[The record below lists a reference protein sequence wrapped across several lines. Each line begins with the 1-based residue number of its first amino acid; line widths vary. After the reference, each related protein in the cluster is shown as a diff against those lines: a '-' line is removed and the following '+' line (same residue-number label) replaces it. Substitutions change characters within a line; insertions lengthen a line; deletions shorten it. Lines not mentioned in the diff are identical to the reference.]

1 MLEQI
6 TLQPHAR
13 DLLLSLIKAQRTTH
27 AYLFS
32 GPSGAGKLDV
42 ACAFAQA
49 LVCKDQGCGRCI
61 DCKRAQLRNHPD
73 IQIIQPA
80 GANGYL
86 IDQIREVV
94 TSATRAPIQAQKK
107 VFILENVEM
116 LGTSAANAFLKT
128 LEEPSPRVVLI
139 LLTSH
144 QESVLPTILSRC
156 QVVPF
161 RTIPASEAAGIV
173 RQNSGASEL
182 QARIAL
188 QACDGS
194 LTRAVEFLRSNE
206 RLEFRSRI
214 VEIMGLLARADDWDV
229 IQYASELVK
238 RVELPLDEVRAEQ
251 EQELADNAD
260 FLAKSAIR
268 QIEARNKRQL
278 TAKTRESLRQLT
290 GIVRSWL
297 RDLMALCAGADDV
310 IVNSDVLPALQAAAE
325 RTDVARASAAI
336 SAVDV
341 CDESFTYN
349 VSPETCIDSMF
360 LEVRDLLYAPAPVF
374 AARALKIREVRR

>member
-161 RTIPASEAAGIV
+161 RAIPEANAIAHLVKTTGCSP
-173 RQNSGASEL
+173 QL
-182 QARIAL
+182 ARIAQNVCENSLELAQSFCTSDDLQNMRTSML
-188 QACDGS
+188 QALDS
-194 LTRAVEFLRSNE
+194 LQTSDA
-206 RLEFRSRI
+206 
-214 VEIMGLLARADDWDV
+214 WDV
-229 IQYASELVK
+229 LKLSKTLASGGESLI
-238 RVELPLDEVRAEQ
+238 EQLQ
-251 EQELADNAD
+251 EQQAEELEVAGD
-260 FLAKSAIR
+260 FLARGAQKQLEEAHKRAIT
-268 QIEARNKRQL
+268 AKKRQL
-278 TAKTRESLRQLT
+278 FHLRCN
-290 GIVRSWL
+290 VANSWL
-297 RDLMALCAGADDV
+297 RDVLLLLGGCSSIMVNTDAAPGIRAAAASTTETGVLCACACV
-310 IVNSDVLPALQAAAE
+310 E
-325 RTDVARASAAI
+325 RCRTSLD
-336 SAVDV
+336 
-341 CDESFTYN
+341 YN
-349 VSPETCIDSMF
+349 VSLQLCLDTML
-360 LEVRDLLYAPAPVF
+360 LEIKEGLYGSN
-374 AARALKIREVRR
+374 